1 MSDPSPS
8 SIDSGFSPEQREA
21 LVLDR
26 HVIVSAAAGSGKTR
40 VLVERYVRLLM
51 TGVMPH
57 EIVAITFT
65 RKAAAEM
72 LTRIRRRVDELLSG
86 DVVPDDEARRHLGIA
101 RAKLSS
107 HRVSTIHAFCSALLR
122 EYAIEAGIPPAFSE
136 LSGSDAQRIRDAAVD
151 EVIQRWWTD
160 ASMSPRVQAL
170 FFDIESR
177 KVLGALAALSDDAL
191 SLQRMRGLYDRT
203 DEQILQTVSAA
214 IHSTVIR

>member
-1 MSDPSPS
+1 MKPTDTGMYDPSPS

-72 LTRIRRRVDELLSG
+72 LTRIRKRVDELLSG

-160 ASMSPRVQAL
+160 ASTSPRVQAL

-177 KVLGALAALSDDAL
+177 KVLGALAALSD
-191 SLQRMRGLYDRT
+191 
-203 DEQILQTVSAA
+203 
-214 IHSTVIR
+214 

>member
-1 MSDPSPS
+1 M
-8 SIDSGFSPEQREA
+8 
-21 LVLDR
+21 
-26 HVIVSAAAGSGKTR
+26 
-40 VLVERYVRLLM
+40 
-51 TGVMPH
+51 
-57 EIVAITFT
+57 
-65 RKAAAEM
+65 
-72 LTRIRRRVDELLSG
+72 
-86 DVVPDDEARRHLGIA
+86 
-101 RAKLSS
+101 
-107 HRVSTIHAFCSALLR
+107 LR

-160 ASMSPRVQAL
+160 ASTSPRVQAL

-214 IHSTVIR
+214 FHSTVIRDVTMIVNEILSLI